1 VLEQISLL
9 FTVFK
14 FIDSMKMAQVPNIV
28 LNNLWFENI
37 TRSQAMKEQL
47 DTLISF
53 DASLEDIDLLR
64 KEMENFVQIA

>member
-1 VLEQISLL
+1 
-9 FTVFK
+9 
-14 FIDSMKMAQVPNIV
+14 MKMAQVPNIV